1 MKAAPLLLDTCALI
15 WSAMGGDQP
24 KLRQH
29 LRAAYEGAVQIWIS
43 PISAWEIGQLAALR
57 RITLARPALSW
68 FEQVVAQ
75 SGARLAELGPKVL
88 MAASDLPDE
97 LHRDPADRILIATAR
112 EYGMRV
118 VTRDRKI
125 LDYADKG
132 HVMALEC

>member
-1 MKAAPLLLDTCALI
+1 MKTPLLLDTCALI

-29 LRAAYEGAVQIWIS
+29 LRAAYEGSVQIWIS
-43 PISAWEIGQLAALR
+43 PISAWEIGQLVALR

-75 SGARLAELGPKVL
+75 SGARLADLGPKVL
-88 MAASDLPDE
+88 MASSDLPDE
-97 LHRDPADRILIATAR
+97 LHRDPADRIIIATAR
-112 EYGMRV
+112 EYGLRL

-125 LDYADKG
+125 LDYAEKG
-132 HVMALEC
+132 HLMALEC

>member
-1 MKAAPLLLDTCALI
+1 MKTPLLLDTCALI

-29 LRAAYEGAVQIWIS
+29 LRTAYEGATQVWIS

-75 SGARLAELGPKVL
+75 SGAT
-88 MAASDLPDE
+88 M
-97 LHRDPADRILIATAR
+97 
-112 EYGMRV
+112 
-118 VTRDRKI
+118 
-125 LDYADKG
+125 
-132 HVMALEC
+132 

>member
-1 MKAAPLLLDTCALI
+1 MTTPLLLDTCALI

-29 LRAAYEGAVQIWIS
+29 LRMAYEGAIQIWIS

-57 RITLARPALSW
+57 HITLARPALSW

-75 SGARLAELGPKVL
+75 SGARLADLCPKVL
-88 MAASDLPDE
+88 IAASDLPDE
-97 LHRDPADRILIATAR
+97 LHGDPADPILIATAR
-112 EYGMRV
+112 EYGLRL

-125 LDYADKG
+125 LDYAEKG
-132 HVMALEC
+132 YVMALEC